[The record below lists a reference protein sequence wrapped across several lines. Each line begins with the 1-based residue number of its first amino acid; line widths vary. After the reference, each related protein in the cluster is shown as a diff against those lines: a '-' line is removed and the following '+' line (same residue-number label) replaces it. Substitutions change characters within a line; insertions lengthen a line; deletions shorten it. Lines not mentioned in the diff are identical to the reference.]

1 MSALTEAE
9 RAHFRKWDAHISR
22 HARRVRILGPL
33 SWPPSVEAA
42 FFAARAAGQP
52 RLPEP
57 PPVTLDH
64 DDERRALDE
73 ALGALDTSHPIGTFL
88 ARTARSYLAAA
99 DMLQAAGTPAFTER
113 SRRLYG
119 APREAIAPG
128 APTHMD
134 AAEQFLAASEG
145 ADHLPEQEVRSA
157 EDAAAW
163 LRAQLAPHFPT
174 ELPVEIDDNLAALST
189 AGSRR
194 VRLRGNTDF
203 TTLTLRQLL
212 EHEALVHAATKRN
225 GRAQPLLRCLGLSA
239 PRTTT
244 VQEGLA
250 TLAEMITDTMD
261 LHRLRRIALRILAID
276 VALDGGDFLAVFD
289 VFVQHGQS
297 EAEAFRSAARIF
309 RGGDVRGGV
318 AFTKDVVYLKG
329 LMRTHT
335 FLLKAIQGDHRALPA
350 RLFAG
355 RMTLC
360 DVLLLEPFFDSGDLI
375 GPVTAPEWVRNLPCL
390 SAYLAW
396 AAFSNRIPLQ
406 QLTLDDFRREED

>member
-1 MSALTEAE
+1 MSALTDTE
-9 RAHFRKWDAHISR
+9 RAHFAKWDAHISR

-33 SWPPSVEAA
+33 SWPPDVEAA
-42 FFAARAAGQP
+42 FFAAGQR

-57 PPVTLDH
+57 PPVSFDH

-73 ALGALDTSHPIGTFL
+73 ALAALDDSHPIGLFL
-88 ARTARSYLAAA
+88 ARTARSYLDAA
-99 DMLQAAGTPAFTER
+99 DMLQGAGTPAFTER

-128 APTHMD
+128 APTHLE
-134 AAEQFLAASEG
+134 AAEQFLAASAG
-145 ADHLPEQEVRSA
+145 ADAYPPEDARSA
-157 EDAAAW
+157 EEAAAW
-163 LRAQLAPHFPT
+163 MRAQLATYFPE

-189 AGSRR
+189 AGARR
-194 VRLRGNTDF
+194 VRLRGGTRYDD
-203 TTLTLRQLL
+203 LTLEQLL
-212 EHEALVHAATKRN
+212 QHEALVHAATKRN
-225 GRAQPLLRCLGLSA
+225 GRAQPLLSCLGLSA

-276 VALDGGDFLAVFD
+276 LALEGGDFLAVFD
-289 VFVQHGQS
+289 LFVSHGQS
-297 EAEAFRSAARIF
+297 EAEAFRSSARIF

-335 FLLKAIQGDHRALPA
+335 FLLKAIQEDHRRLPM

-360 DVLLLEPFFDSGDLI
+360 DALLLEPFFDSGDLI
-375 GPVTAPEWVRNLPCL
+375 EPVTAPDWVRNLPCL
-390 SAYLAW
+390 SAYLTW

-406 QLTLDDFRREED
+406 QLSLDDFRRDDA